1 MNAGRISV
9 LSVSPNTACY
19 CKELITLEFLFDII
33 SVVALQNIKSSKARR
48 NIEEYFQICK
58 ERVSKVRSKW
68 RVQPPP
74 YLQVRRC

>member
-48 NIEEYFQICK
+48 NMKAY
-58 ERVSKVRSKW
+58 V
-68 RVQPPP
+68 
-74 YLQVRRC
+74 